1 MQTAA
6 VKIPWH
12 RTPIDKTVLA
22 ELNRRGDL
30 RPLVDNFGQLGF
42 MAATAA
48 LALHAFHHWSWPLI
62 VLTLFLHTTFFGHY
76 GSAAH
81 HELSH
86 KTVFKTRWLN
96 EFFYAIAC
104 LLNWKNGVH
113 MRHSH
118 GAHHRYTTHHEHEME
133 VVLPGDPLRW
143 KNLFWVLTLNLP
155 GLYALVKQQLRWA
168 FRQRWDSMFTSEWE
182 RRIFPQ
188 DDAKGIR
195 SLRRFARFTLLVHAA
210 LFVLFIASGNW
221 DLIVLVQLAP
231 FANQWYRV
239 LTHSPQHIG
248 MRPDV
253 ADWRQNT
260 RTYIGDPVS
269 AFFYWNLQYHV
280 EHHMYAAVPYYNL
293 PKLRRAIGWD
303 LPVASRGLPATWQEL
318 VDTVRRQRRDS
329 SYFFTPPLPA
339 SATPYVDPELQA
351 TA

>member
-30 RPLVDNFGQLGF
+30 RPLADNFGQLGF

-143 KNLFWVLTLNLP
+143 KNLFWVLTLNVP

-221 DLIVLVQLAP
+221 YLIVLVQLAP

-253 ADWRQNT
+253 AD
-260 RTYIGDPVS
+260 
-269 AFFYWNLQYHV
+269 
-280 EHHMYAAVPYYNL
+280 
-293 PKLRRAIGWD
+293 
-303 LPVASRGLPATWQEL
+303 
-318 VDTVRRQRRDS
+318 
-329 SYFFTPPLPA
+329 
-339 SATPYVDPELQA
+339 
-351 TA
+351 